1 MAKLSTIEKWFVN
14 RRGESYFEK
23 FLRKIKESGTVNL
36 DNSSK
41 ILELGGG
48 NGALSSLLYERFH
61 PLSITLTDF
70 DQEQVATARKRLED
84 KFGKVPETINIQ
96 QADAT
101 HLQYQDGTFDLVVA
115 HLVLHHLGKLKD
127 IYTGLEEVHRV
138 LRASGTFVYVESKY
152 KQEIRKHLEE
162 MGFEIPYR
170 KGFYQ
175 ETVIATK
182 IDSSK

>member
-70 DQEQVATARKRLED
+70 DQEQVA
-84 KFGKVPETINIQ
+84 
-96 QADAT
+96 
-101 HLQYQDGTFDLVVA
+101 
-115 HLVLHHLGKLKD
+115 
-127 IYTGLEEVHRV
+127 
-138 LRASGTFVYVESKY
+138 
-152 KQEIRKHLEE
+152 
-162 MGFEIPYR
+162 
-170 KGFYQ
+170 
-175 ETVIATK
+175 
-182 IDSSK
+182 